1 VAFETGAGRV
11 KNRARTKLDNFCGG
25 DQITQIGVIDS
36 GRGVWG
42 RGKNNNMSLLRLLRP
57 TLPILIGASLM
68 LSLSMGLRQSLGI
81 FLQPLT
87 RDVGISVSD
96 FTLAI
101 AVQNLAWGFLQPLA
115 GAFTVRFGFRAIM
128 VVGALFYI
136 AGLALLAAAQGFLS
150 VMIGAG
156 VLIGMSLA
164 CTAAAIAMSVAARAV
179 PATVRSTV
187 LGIVSAAGSLG
198 ALMAAPMGQILN
210 EDYGWRTGLVGF
222 VVLSLA
228 LVPAAW
234 FAGKVDRIPL
244 PRPASDEIGNTSAAV
259 AVKVAFGNA
268 SFVVM
273 TSAYFVCGMQL
284 VFITTHLPSYLA
296 ICGMD
301 PMLSAQTLGV
311 IGGFNVLGSL
321 FFGWAGGRWNKL
333 ALLGMIYITRS
344 LVLAWYFML
353 PPSPATTL
361 LFGALMGFL
370 WLGVGPLVAGAV
382 AEMFGLKWQAMI
394 QGLAFM
400 SHQFGSFLGAY
411 GGGLIYDTLGS
422 YTLAWRI
429 GVALGLTAGMIQVA
443 FALMRPT
450 EPPVLRTA

>member
-1 VAFETGAGRV
+1 MP
-11 KNRARTKLDNFCGG
+11 LL
-25 DQITQIGVIDS
+25 QI
-36 GRGVWG
+36 
-42 RGKNNNMSLLRLLRP
+42 LRP

-87 RDVGISVSD
+87 HDVGISVSD

-115 GAFTVRFGFRAIM
+115 GAMTVRYGFRTIM
-128 VVGALFYI
+128 MVGALLYV
-136 AGLALLAAAQGFLS
+136 AGLVLMASAQGFLS
-150 VMIGAG
+150 VMLGAG
-156 VLIGMSLA
+156 VLIGVSLA

-187 LGIVSAAGSLG
+187 LGIVSAAGSRG
-198 ALMAAPMGQILN
+198 ARLWAPIGQMLN
-210 EDYGWRTGLVGF
+210 EGYGWRIGVIGF

-228 LVPAAW
+228 MLPAAW
-234 FAGKVDRIPL
+234 FAGKVDKVPL
-244 PRPASDEIGNTSAAV
+244 PPRSSDEIGDTSAAV
-259 AVKVAFGNA
+259 AAKVAFGNA

-333 ALLGMIYITRS
+333 ALLGGIYISRS
-344 LVLAWYFML
+344 LVLGWYFML
-353 PPSPATTL
+353 PPSPTTTL
-361 LFGALMGFL
+361 VFGAMMGFL

-382 AEMFGLKWQAMI
+382 AEMFGLQWQAMI

-400 SHQFGSFLGAY
+400 SHQLGSFLGAY
-411 GGGLIYDTLGS
+411 GGGVLYDALGS

-429 GVALGLTAGMIQVA
+429 GVALGLAAGIIQVA
-443 FALMRPT
+443 FALIRPT
-450 EPPVLRTA
+450 EPPPLVRAA

>member
-1 VAFETGAGRV
+1 
-11 KNRARTKLDNFCGG
+11 
-25 DQITQIGVIDS
+25 
-36 GRGVWG
+36 
-42 RGKNNNMSLLRLLRP
+42 MPLLQTFRP

-87 RDVGISVSD
+87 HDVGISVSD

-115 GAFTVRFGFRAIM
+115 GAFTVRFGFRSIM
-128 VVGALFYI
+128 MAGALFYI
-136 AGLALLAAAQGFLS
+136 AGLSLMAGAQGFLS

-164 CTAAAIAMSVAARAV
+164 CTAAAIAMSVATRAV

-187 LGIVSAAGSLG
+187 LGMVSAAGSLG
-198 ALMAAPMGQILN
+198 ALMAAPLGQMLN
-210 EDYGWRTGLVGF
+210 EGYGWRTGLIGF
-222 VVLSLA
+222 VILSLA
-228 LVPAAW
+228 MLPAAW
-234 FAGKVDRIPL
+234 FAGKVDKIPL
-244 PRPASDEIGNTSAAV
+244 PAPARDEIGNTSAGV
-259 AVKVAFGNA
+259 AAKLAFGNA

-301 PMLSAQTLGV
+301 PMLSAQTLSM

-321 FFGWAGGRWNKL
+321 FFGWAGQRWNKL
-333 ALLGMIYITRS
+333 ALLGAIYVSRS
-344 LVLAWYFML
+344 LVLGWYFML

-361 LFGALMGFL
+361 LFGAMVGFL

-382 AEMFGLKWQAMI
+382 VEMFGLKWQAMI

-400 SHQFGSFLGAY
+400 SHQLGSVVGAF
-411 GGGLIYDTLGS
+411 GGGLLYDALGS

-429 GVALGLTAGMIQVA
+429 GVALGLAAGIIQVA
-443 FALMRPT
+443 FALLRPT
-450 EPPVLRTA
+450 QPPLVAAE

>member
-1 VAFETGAGRV
+1 MA
-11 KNRARTKLDNFCGG
+11 LL
-25 DQITQIGVIDS
+25 QI
-36 GRGVWG
+36 
-42 RGKNNNMSLLRLLRP
+42 LRP

-87 RDVGISVSD
+87 HDVGISVSD

-115 GAFTVRFGFRAIM
+115 GAMTVRYGFGTIM
-128 VVGALFYI
+128 VAGSLLYI
-136 AGLALLAAAQGFLS
+136 AGLVLMASAQGFLS
-150 VMIGAG
+150 IMLGAG
-156 VLIGMSLA
+156 VLIGVSLA
-164 CTAAAIAMSVAARAV
+164 CTAAAIAMSVATRAV
-179 PATVRSTV
+179 PAGVRSTV

-198 ALMAAPMGQILN
+198 ALMAAPIGQVLN
-210 EDYGWRTGLVGF
+210 EDYGWRLGLVGF

-228 LVPAAW
+228 LLPAAW
-234 FAGKVDRIPL
+234 FAGRVDKIPL
-244 PRPASDEIGNTSAAV
+244 PPRTSDQIADTSAAV
-259 AVKVAFGNA
+259 ATKIAFGNA

-273 TSAYFVCGMQL
+273 TCAYFVCGMQL

-333 ALLGMIYITRS
+333 ALLGGIYFFRS
-344 LVLAWYFML
+344 LALGWYFIL
-353 PPSPATTL
+353 PPTPTSTL
-361 LFGALMGFL
+361 VFGAIMGFL

-382 AEMFGLKWQAMI
+382 AEMFGLQWQAMI

-400 SHQFGSFLGAY
+400 SHQLGSFMGAY
-411 GGGLIYDTLGS
+411 GGGLIYDALGS
-422 YTLAWRI
+422 YNMAWRV
-429 GVALGLTAGMIQVA
+429 GVALGLTAGIIQVA
-443 FALMRPT
+443 FALIRPT
-450 EPPVLRTA
+450 ISSPPVLRTA